1 MGRFAFFN
9 KQKRKLKSKALSTPR
24 KANPTTALLEQI
36 TRYKA
41 LNFDSDED
49 MERTVTPVVE
59 APQNGQAVQTAASS
73 SNTNHVQPQ
82 QQLVTAASK
91 SSTVPQPVQDNL
103 QDQQVFPYEKSE

>member
-1 MGRFAFFN
+1 MKF
-9 KQKRKLKSKALSTPR
+9 KLKALSTPR

-82 QQLVTAASK
+82 ELVTAASK
-91 SSTVPQPVQDNL
+91 SNNALQPVQANL
-103 QDQQVFPYEKSE
+103 QDQEVFHGKKFNNFQL